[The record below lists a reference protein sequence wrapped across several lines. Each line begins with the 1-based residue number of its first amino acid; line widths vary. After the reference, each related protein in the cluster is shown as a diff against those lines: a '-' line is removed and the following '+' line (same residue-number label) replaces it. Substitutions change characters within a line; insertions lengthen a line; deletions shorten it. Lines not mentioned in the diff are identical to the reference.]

1 MRTTGRALLLVL
13 SIASAPAMAV
23 AQGPGSRF
31 AAVVGGATLSDMA
44 GLASTSDSR
53 WGATAGLLFGVNTWK
68 TAITLEGNYI
78 QKGGGDTRLDYI
90 EVPLTLGAVVPA
102 GGAGRVRVYGGASV
116 GFKVSCDSDINLVGT
131 TSICDTAEGT
141 EWGLPLGV
149 QFGRAAP
156 SGGSFF
162 AFDIRYT
169 FALSDAFENTDV
181 YNRPWQFRL
190 MFGKVLG
197 SNSEY

>member
-1 MRTTGRALLLVL
+1 M
-13 SIASAPAMAV
+13 
-23 AQGPGSRF
+23 
-31 AAVVGGATLSDMA
+31 VGGATLSDMA
-44 GLASTSDSR
+44 GLAATSDSR
-53 WGATAGLLFGVNTWK
+53 WGATAGLLFGVNTWR

-102 GGAGRVRVYGGASV
+102 GTAGRVRIYGGASV
-116 GFKVSCDSDINLVGT
+116 GFKVSCESDIAN
-131 TSICDTAEGT
+131 CDTAEGT

-156 SGGSFF
+156 SGGTFF

-169 FALSDAFENTDV
+169 FALSDAFEALDV
-181 YNRPWQFRL
+181 YNRPWQFRV

-197 SNSEY
+197 ANSE

>member
-13 SIASAPAMAV
+13 SIAFAPAAAV

-44 GLASTSDSR
+44 GLASTSSSR
-53 WGATAGLLFGVNTWK
+53 WGATAGLLFGVNTWR

-102 GGAGRVRVYGGASV
+102 GGAGRVRLYGGASV
-116 GFKVSCDSDINLVGT
+116 GFKVSCDSDISG
-131 TSICDTAEGT
+131 ICNTAEGT

-149 QFGRAAP
+149 QFGRSAP

-169 FALSDAFENTDV
+169 FALSDAFENTDI

-197 SNSEY
+197 AGTE

>member
-1 MRTTGRALLLVL
+1 MRSTGRAFLLVISLGL
-13 SIASAPAMAV
+13 SPAIAA

-53 WGATAGLLFGVNTWK
+53 WGATAGLLFGVNTWR
-68 TAITLEGNYI
+68 TAITFEGNYI

-90 EVPLTLGAVVPA
+90 ELPLTIGAIVPA
-102 GGAGRVRVYGGASV
+102 GTAGRVRVYGGASV
-116 GFKVSCDSDINLVGT
+116 GFKVSCDTDLVGLD
-131 TSICDTAEGT
+131 CDDASGT
-141 EWGLPLGV
+141 EWGLPLGI
-149 QFGRAAP
+149 QFGRSAP
-156 SGGSFF
+156 SGGTFF

-169 FALSDAFENTDV
+169 FALSDVFETVDV

-197 SNSEY
+197 LGSE

>member
-1 MRTTGRALLLVL
+1 MRRIGHVLLLAV
-13 SIASAPAMAV
+13 SIQAAPITLA

-44 GLASTSDSR
+44 GLAATSDSR
-53 WGATAGLLFGVNTWK
+53 WGATGGLLFGVNTWR
-68 TAITLEGNYI
+68 TAITFEGNYI

-90 EVPLTLGAVVPA
+90 ELPLTIGGVVPA
-102 GGAGRVRVYGGASV
+102 GTAGRVRVYGGASV
-116 GFKVSCDSDINLVGT
+116 GFKVSCESDVAD
-131 TSICDTAEGT
+131 CDTVEGT
-141 EWGLPLGV
+141 EWGLPIGI

-162 AFDIRYT
+162 AFDVRYT
-169 FALSDAFENTDV
+169 FALSDAFEGLDV

-197 SNSEY
+197 VRSE

>member
-13 SIASAPAMAV
+13 SIAFAPAVAV
-23 AQGPGSRF
+23 AQGPGSKF

-44 GLASTSDSR
+44 GLASTSGSR
-53 WGATAGLLFGVNTWK
+53 WGATAGVLFGVNTWR

-102 GGAGRVRVYGGASV
+102 GTAGRVRVYGGASV
-116 GFKVSCDSDINLVGT
+116 GFKVSCNSDITG
-131 TSICDTAEGT
+131 ICNTAEST

-149 QFGRAAP
+149 QFGRSAP

-169 FALSDAFENTDV
+169 FALSDAFDNTDI

-197 SNSEY
+197 MGSE